1 MTGIPILFGFLRH
14 RLLFVRGVIS
24 RYVNYTVTFLA
35 IWLHSRPLNLILS
48 NLLAFVSCIPFLNK
62 CRGYPPVDGQG
73 TRTDLQKAVDLTK
86 EFGIKRVARELPS
99 EFVKFHRGLKV

>member
-1 MTGIPILFGFLRH
+1 MFLETWRH
-14 RLLFVRGVIS
+14 L
-24 RYVNYTVTFLA
+24 T
-35 IWLHSRPLNLILS
+35 PLNLIHL
-48 NLLAFVSCIPFLNK
+48 NLLAFVYCTLFLNK

-99 EFVKFHRGLKV
+99 EFVKFHRGLKVRIGS